1 MSIRVKI
8 MAAVGLLGLVSIAL
22 AGLGIQSMQAY
33 NTRVAA
39 YENAATRAHYGE
51 HLNRLVTVVVME
63 ARGIY
68 ASQTTEQATPF
79 AQGLLRRL
87 DEIDVLLNEWSAV
100 IPASGEGR
108 VLFEA
113 VRART
118 AEFRAFRAETA
129 RLGTDVDPALANEQ
143 GNNMANRSNRRAYQE
158 EIDAVVDRDR
168 AQLYAIEAE
177 LASFYQ
183 TRFIMLTTI
192 AILGVLG
199 GLGFALYVAI
209 FQVSRPLTK
218 VTDVL
223 QQVANGDLT
232 IQVPSVRSRDEIGQL
247 WSTVGVLRTALADAE
262 AMKAEQAKSEA
273 RQRETQRQMMI
284 ETADRFEAEVGSLL
298 TDVIS
303 AASQVY
309 AAAGIVDTNATRTT
323 EESSSAAAASEET
336 SANVQSV
343 ASASEELSASIQ
355 EISRQI
361 SEASGLI
368 GEAVEQARA
377 TDSDV
382 RTLAE
387 NASKVGEV
395 VALIQGI
402 AEQTN
407 LLALNATI
415 EAARAGE
422 AGKGFAV
429 VANEVKALAT
439 QTAKATGDI
448 EAQMTAI
455 EAATGH
461 AVDRIADIV
470 KRIGD
475 LNTLAGGVAASAEQ
489 QGAATGD
496 IARAI
501 QEAAAGA
508 SQIASTI
515 EALNQISDGNAQ
527 ASGELLGACK
537 TLNGRSGEL
546 KDQMARFVAGIKAA

>member
-1 MSIRVKI
+1 MSIRIKI
-8 MAAVGLLGLVSIAL
+8 MAAVGVLGLVSALL

-33 NTRVAA
+33 NARVDA
-39 YENAATRAHYGE
+39 YENAATRAYYGE
-51 HLNRLVTVVVME
+51 HLNRLVTAVVME

-68 ASQTTEQATPF
+68 AAETREQATPF
-79 AQGLLRRL
+79 VQNLLSRL
-87 DEIDVLLNEWSAV
+87 DEIDTHLNEWSTL
-100 IPASGEGR
+100 IPSSGEDR
-108 VLFEA
+108 ALFEA

-129 RLGTDVDPALANEQ
+129 RLGTQVDPADANVQ
-143 GNNMANRSNRRAYQE
+143 GNNDANRSNRRAYQQ

-168 AQLYAIEAE
+168 AQLVAIEAD
-177 LASFYQ
+177 LVSFYQ
-183 TRFIMLTTI
+183 TRFLVLITI
-192 AILGVLG
+192 AILGVAG
-199 GLGFALYVAI
+199 GLGFAFYVAI
-209 FQVSRPLTK
+209 FQVSRPLTR

-223 QQVANGDLT
+223 EQVAGGDLT
-232 IQVPSVRSRDEIGQL
+232 VEVPAVQTHDEIGQL
-247 WSTVGVLRTALADAE
+247 WSTVSVLRTALADAE
-262 AMKAEQAKSEA
+262 ALKAEQEQSEA
-273 RQRETQRQMMI
+273 RQREAQRKAMVA
-284 ETADRFEAEVGSLL
+284 TADRFEAEVGSMLA
-298 TDVIS
+298 DVIQ

-309 AAAGIVDTNATRTT
+309 SAAGIVDSNAARTT

-343 ASASEELSASIQ
+343 ATASEELSASIQ

-361 SEASGLI
+361 SEASALI
-368 GEAVEQARA
+368 GEAVGQARA
-377 TDSDV
+377 TDTDV
-382 RTLAE
+382 RALAE

-395 VALIQGI
+395 VSLIQGI

-448 EAQMTAI
+448 EAQMSAI

-461 AVDRIADIV
+461 AVERIADIV

-475 LNTLAGGVAASAEQ
+475 LNSLTGGVAASAEQ
-489 QGAATGD
+489 QGAATSD

-515 EALNQISDGNAQ
+515 EALNQISDGNAR
-527 ASGELLGACK
+527 ASSELLEACK
-537 TLNGRSGEL
+537 TLNARSGEL
-546 KDQMARFVAGIKAA
+546 KDQMARFVSGIKAA

>member
-1 MSIRVKI
+1 MGIRVKI
-8 MAAVGLLGLVSIAL
+8 MAAVGVLGIVSVIL
-22 AGLGIQSMQAY
+22 AGLGIQSMQAF
-33 NTRVAA
+33 NARVAA
-39 YENAATRAHYGE
+39 YENAATRAFYGE
-51 HLNRLVTVVVME
+51 HLNRLVTGVVME

-68 ASQTTEQATPF
+68 ASQTTQQATPF

-87 DEIDVLLNEWSAV
+87 DEIDAHLNEWSTV
-100 IPASGEGR
+100 VPASGEER
-108 VLFEA
+108 ALFEA

-129 RLGTDVDPALANEQ
+129 RLGTDVDPAQANTQ
-143 GNNMANRSNRRAYQE
+143 GNNDANRSNRRAYQA

-168 AQLYAIEAE
+168 AQLDAIQAE
-177 LASFYQ
+177 LANFYQ
-183 TRFIMLTTI
+183 TRFLMLSTI
-192 AILGVLG
+192 AVLGVVS

-218 VTDVL
+218 VTGVL
-223 QQVANGDLT
+223 EQVAGGDLT
-232 IQVPSVRSRDEIGQL
+232 VDVPEVRSTDEVGQL
-247 WSTVGVLRTALADAE
+247 WSTVGVLRKALADAE
-262 AMKAEQAKSEA
+262 AMKADQQQSEE
-273 RQRETQRQMMI
+273 RQRAMQRQTMI

-298 TDVIS
+298 TEVMQ
-303 AASQVY
+303 AAARVY
-309 AAAGIVDTNATRTT
+309 SAAGIVDTNATRTT

-368 GEAVEQARA
+368 GEAVGQAHA
-377 TDSDV
+377 TNTDV

-387 NASKVGEV
+387 NAGKVGEV
-395 VALIQGI
+395 VTLIQGI

-455 EAATGH
+455 QAATGH
-461 AVDRIADIV
+461 AVERIADIV

-475 LNTLAGGVAASAEQ
+475 LNTLTGGVAASAEQ
-489 QGAATGD
+489 QGAATSD

-501 QEAAAGA
+501 QEAAAAAG
-508 SQIASTI
+508 QIASTI
-515 EALNQISDGNAQ
+515 EVLNQISDGNAK
-527 ASGELLGACK
+527 ASSELLEACE
-537 TLNGRSGEL
+537 TLNGRADDL
-546 KDQMARFVAGIKAA
+546 KDQMTRFVSGIKAA

>member
-8 MAAVGLLGLVSIAL
+8 MAAVGVLGIVSVIL

-33 NTRVAA
+33 NARVAA
-39 YENAATRAHYGE
+39 YENAATRAFYGE
-51 HLNRLVTVVVME
+51 HLNRLVTGVVME

-68 ASQTTEQATPF
+68 ASQTTQQATPF

-87 DEIDVLLNEWSAV
+87 DEIDAHLNEWSTV
-100 IPASGEGR
+100 VPASGEER
-108 VLFEA
+108 ALFEA

-129 RLGTDVDPALANEQ
+129 RLGTDVDPAQANTQ
-143 GNNMANRSNRRAYQE
+143 GNNDANRSNRRAYQA

-168 AQLYAIEAE
+168 AQLDAIQAE
-177 LASFYQ
+177 LANFYQ
-183 TRFIMLTTI
+183 TRFLMLSAI

-223 QQVANGDLT
+223 EQVAGGDLT
-232 IQVPSVRSRDEIGQL
+232 VDVPEVRSTDEIGQL

-262 AMKAEQAKSEA
+262 AMKADQQQSEE
-273 RQRETQRQMMI
+273 RQRAMQRQTMI

-298 TDVIS
+298 TEVMQ
-303 AASQVY
+303 AAARVY
-309 AAAGIVDTNATRTT
+309 SAAGIVDTNATRTT

-368 GEAVEQARA
+368 GEAVGQAHA
-377 TDSDV
+377 TNTDV

-387 NASKVGEV
+387 NAGKVGEV
-395 VALIQGI
+395 VTLIQGI

-455 EAATGH
+455 QAATGH
-461 AVDRIADIV
+461 AVERIADIV

-475 LNTLAGGVAASAEQ
+475 LNTLTGGVAASAEQ
-489 QGAATGD
+489 QGAATSD

-501 QEAAAGA
+501 QEAAAAAG
-508 SQIASTI
+508 QIASTI
-515 EALNQISDGNAQ
+515 EVLNQISDGNAK
-527 ASGELLGACK
+527 ASGELLEACE
-537 TLNGRSGEL
+537 TLNGRADDL
-546 KDQMARFVAGIKAA
+546 KGQMTRFVSGIKAA